1 MGSLEGDY
9 CCPQS
14 NQQRTKEGDYII
26 LYPMWDKEK
35 KNTELARGSE
45 PKDLWTKQS
54 NALTLG

>member
-1 MGSLEGDY
+1 MQNIELGSLEGDY

-45 PKDLWTKQS
+45 PKDL
-54 NALTLG
+54 